1 MIYFLIFKLM
11 DGVIKE
17 NNLKNMFTYKV
28 DTSEREISL
37 ILFTMWQEDSLKRLT
52 SESKKW

>member
-28 DTSEREISL
+28 DTSEAKISL
-37 ILFTMWQEDSLKRLT
+37 ILFTMWYKDLVKRLT
-52 SESKKW
+52 SENK